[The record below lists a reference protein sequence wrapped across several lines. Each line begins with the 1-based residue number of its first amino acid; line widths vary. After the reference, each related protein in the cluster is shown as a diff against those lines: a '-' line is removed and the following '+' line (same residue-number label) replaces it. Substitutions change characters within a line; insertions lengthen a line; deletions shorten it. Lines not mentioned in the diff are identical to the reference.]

1 MVSTVIKNWD
11 NETWL
16 SSQKYISSFNKFIIN
31 NINFNT
37 NYKILDV
44 GCGRGKILGSLSSK
58 LKLKYKPIGIDIVN
72 HRDRDRRIKFKKMN
86 ALTFISKNKKKF
98 DLILIKQTIHLLNLK
113 DIEKL
118 LRLLKKNLN
127 SKGKILIFSL
137 DTSKNEIPTFK
148 LMKKKL
154 SESLKRD
161 KRILK
166 IIDKFNPKRVKKKF
180 SFKVKI
186 AKKDYLRMIQ
196 KKYISTLLY
205 FSNKQIKEGMD
216 EIDSKYKNI
225 LNFKDKLICIK
236 L

>member
-37 NYKILDV
+37 DYKILDV

-196 KKYISTLLY
+196 RKYISTLLY

>member
-16 SSQKYISSFNKFIIN
+16 SSQRYISSFNKFIIN

-37 NYKILDV
+37 DYKILDV

-58 LKLKYKPIGIDIVN
+58 LKLRYKPIGIDIVN

-196 KKYISTLLY
+196 RKYISTLLY

>member
-196 KKYISTLLY
+196 RKYISTLLY

>member
-127 SKGKILIFSL
+127 SKGEILIFSL